1 VLGACGVGGA
11 QHLGRVLSLVD
22 RIGRCSGRLRGAF
35 TLASSTEGLLEAG
48 HGSRWL
54 APLGGGEL
62 LRIDQSRR

>member
-1 VLGACGVGGA
+1 
-11 QHLGRVLSLVD
+11 VLSLVD

-62 LRIDQSRR
+62 LRIDPSRR